1 MLKLKQNSKDHY
13 LLFLMYFVYS
23 ISFQDMVNDIKMEDY
38 DFNNEINDE
47 QKFDLEEDQ
56 HICLICNTTF
66 TLQEDLLR
74 HVAAK
79 HNIKFECIACNELF
93 ISNME
98 LKVKILN
105 TEVDSNRWHCTSI
118 FWSDIYSCT
127 LVKSNGLYLRPS
139 MASHNPVGVLKFEF
153 SPIQQGC

>member
-1 MLKLKQNSKDHY
+1 
-13 LLFLMYFVYS
+13 
-23 ISFQDMVNDIKMEDY
+23 MVTDIKMEDY
-38 DFNNEINDE
+38 DFNNEIDDD

-105 TEVDSNRWHCTSI
+105 REVDSNRTCQRTKESTQLLVYI
-118 FWSDIYSCT
+118 FGKLEIHFI
-127 LVKSNGLYLRPS
+127 VRK
-139 MASHNPVGVLKFEF
+139 A
-153 SPIQQGC
+153 IQK

>member
-1 MLKLKQNSKDHY
+1 
-13 LLFLMYFVYS
+13 
-23 ISFQDMVNDIKMEDY
+23 MVTDIKTEDY
-38 DFNNEINDE
+38 DFNNEIDDE

-93 ISNME
+93 ISTME

-105 TEVDSNRWHCTSI
+105 TEVGSNRWHCTI
-118 FWSDIYSCT
+118 
-127 LVKSNGLYLRPS
+127 
-139 MASHNPVGVLKFEF
+139 
-153 SPIQQGC
+153 

>member
-1 MLKLKQNSKDHY
+1 MRSPEDLEGLRSQKNFIFRNAQIPKS
-13 LLFLMYFVYS
+13 LFAFPNVFCVPIQFV
-23 ISFQDMVNDIKMEDY
+23 FQDMLTDIKMEDY
-38 DFNNEINDE
+38 DFNNEIDDE

-105 TEVDSNRWHCTSI
+105 TEVDSN
-118 FWSDIYSCT
+118 
-127 LVKSNGLYLRPS
+127 K
-139 MASHNPVGVLKFEF
+139 
-153 SPIQQGC
+153 

>member
-1 MLKLKQNSKDHY
+1 
-13 LLFLMYFVYS
+13 
-23 ISFQDMVNDIKMEDY
+23 MVTDIKMEDY
-38 DFNNEINDE
+38 DFNNEVNDE

-98 LKVKILN
+98 LKVKIIN
-105 TEVDSNRWHCTSI
+105 TEVDSKNCIISTYPLVC
-118 FWSDIYSCT
+118 DIYSCT
-127 LVKSNGLYLRPS
+127 IVKSNGLYLRPFKS
-139 MASHNPVGVLKFEF
+139 NHNPVGVMKFEF
-153 SPIQQGC
+153 CAYSAMLLRKLDHIL